1 MLRNRIQRFVLLRI
15 CVFLTLLIL
24 AACSTT
30 GGSGIKRESS
40 ADRRQ
45 EAARANTELGQR
57 YMQQGK
63 LEIALEKLNRAL
75 VADADYVDAH
85 TVIAVL
91 YEKIGDEKQAEE
103 HYRQAAQ
110 LKPKGGA
117 EANNYGT
124 FLCKLRRYEEATG
137 YFDRALSDPFY
148 RTPEVALTN
157 AGTCLVD
164 SGKYVEAER
173 DLKLALGKNQNNV
186 EALFQMARVLYATS
200 DFFRARAFMQRFEAA
215 TKPRPDALLLA
226 RNIELQLRNG
236 DAARE
241 YTRRLLQGFPDSP
254 QARELD
260 SKGAP

>member
-1 MLRNRIQRFVLLRI
+1 MQRSSVQRVALLRL
-15 CVFLTLLIL
+15 CGFLALLFL

-30 GGSGIKRESS
+30 SSRGIKRESA
-40 ADRRQ
+40 ADRRE

-63 LEIALEKLNRAL
+63 LELALEKLNRAL
-75 VADADYVDAH
+75 AADSDYVDAH
-85 TVIAVL
+85 TVVAVL
-91 YEKIGDEKQAEE
+91 YEQIGDEKQAEE
-103 HYRQAAQ
+103 HYRRASQ
-110 LKPKGGA
+110 LRQKGGA

-124 FLCKLRRYEEATG
+124 FLCKLRRYDEATG
-137 YFDRALSDPFY
+137 YFDRALADPFY

-164 SGKYVEAER
+164 SGKYVDAER
-173 DLKLALGKNQNNV
+173 DLKLALSKNQNNV
-186 EALFQMARVLYATS
+186 EALFQMARLLYATN

-215 TKPRPDALLLA
+215 AKPRPDALLLA

-236 DAARE
+236 EAARE
-241 YTRRLLQGFPDSP
+241 YTRRLLQGFPESP